1 MSITWGQDGIL
12 DRAGVEE
19 NSLCLS
25 EWLNR
30 LVGSSKSTCPALG
43 LVSTTGPDWSMGHL
57 ISSTESP
64 TTQCWSISFAL
75 LPYFSSSD
83 LLMGRFKV
91 IPSRCETSLSTY
103 LDVVAMSPVQQ
114 QILAFTLLIS
124 LLAFV
129 RRLRATEKVVPTRYI
144 ELTYALTYRS
154 KSVTKL

>member
-1 MSITWGQDGIL
+1 MPFRVAT
-12 DRAGVEE
+12 R
-19 NSLCLS
+19 
-25 EWLNR
+25 
-30 LVGSSKSTCPALG
+30 
-43 LVSTTGPDWSMGHL
+43 GPGWSMGHL

-64 TTQCWSISFAL
+64 TTQCWQVLYRTDLDSGSISFAL
-75 LPYFSSSD
+75 LPNFSSFD